1 MKVNQSA
8 IIDYKPIR
16 ISYDNLFRLIET
28 EVWNFDEESQTSILP
43 TLPNK
48 DYIWGIG
55 LFIVNFTFC
64 ENMNQ
69 KMKTDDVNV
78 TRGFLGEDEL
88 IENS

>member
-1 MKVNQSA
+1 MKANQSA

-16 ISYDNLFRLIET
+16 ISYDHLFRLIET

-55 LFIVNFTFC
+55 LFVVNFTFC

-69 KMKTDDVNV
+69 KMEAENVNV
-78 TRGFLGEDEL
+78 TRVFLEEDEL

>member
-1 MKVNQSA
+1 MKANQSA
-8 IIDYKPIR
+8 IIVYKPIR
-16 ISYDNLFRLIET
+16 ISYGIFFRLIET

-55 LFIVNFTFC
+55 LFVVNFTFC

-69 KMKTDDVNV
+69 KMEVENVNV
-78 TRGFLGEDEL
+78 TRVFLEEDEL

>member
-8 IIDYKPIR
+8 ITDYKPIR

-69 KMKTDDVNV
+69 KMKTEDVNV